1 MQQSTRFLTYKGTSW
16 RLLHSLWIGWT
27 FTLGFFSWLAFAYIG
42 IRTRHSRWTLWA
54 ILYSAPLIVFAIFSS
69 APQIWI
75 TDVALTITVM
85 LGIFSIIHAFW
96 IRKEYLLRLE
106 MRQNQISSV
115 SATSRGKRWEWLHSL
130 WMLWTLTFGLS
141 SWIAFLYI
149 GIRTQRARWI
159 MWGILYFAIFLLFAV
174 SEPIFGQQSEITE
187 ALTGLLIVSG
197 IVSIVHAFSV
207 RSDYLMELE
216 NRLGE
221 EFGDKKISY
230 QPETEQTIQ
239 SESTSSK
246 QRNEQP
252 ESPEGPV
259 TATDLTEDKPVEGHS
274 TSPHTGTISTP
285 SARKATETG
294 PTRISEVLTASS
306 PSSISE
312 TYPLPLAYSWSLL
325 ASLWDPRDRYRE
337 QLRHAENM
345 LAFLGSVSLAL
356 LEGHDY
362 AEADIDPKIPWQGGI
377 SFGSWKLVIQRSARV
392 LRKKDHSLA
401 SAICRLNIGSEKK
414 GFGADIA
421 HLISVRNDYHHGR
434 GPLIEEEIVK
444 ASNEAQERLQRC
456 MEAVSFLTQ
465 YPVRLVQDFDVDRHN
480 DGFSLKCLR
489 LMGDGP
495 GFSQEK
501 VDFPRALPRGDLV
514 LDMGNGEW
522 LSLYPFIIASNCP
535 RCRYRETYFVDRW
548 NDRKGIVVM
557 KSFERGHPED
567 RGDVSDSL
575 ARLI

>member
-1 MQQSTRFLTYKGTSW
+1 M
-16 RLLHSLWIGWT
+16 
-27 FTLGFFSWLAFAYIG
+27 
-42 IRTRHSRWTLWA
+42 
-54 ILYSAPLIVFAIFSS
+54 FAIFSG

-75 TDVALTITVM
+75 TDTALTITVI
-85 LGIFSIIHAFW
+85 LGVLSVIHAFW

-115 SATSRGKRWEWLHSL
+115 SVTSRGKKWEWRHSL

-149 GIRTQRARWI
+149 GIRAGRVRWI
-159 MWGILYFAIFLLFAV
+159 LWGVLYFAVFLLFAV

-197 IVSIVHAFSV
+197 IASIVHAFSV
-207 RSDYLMELE
+207 RSDYLMGFE

-221 EFGDKKISY
+221 ESGAERISY
-230 QPETEQTIQ
+230 PLEAKQTTQ
-239 SESTSSK
+239 SENLSAEPRSK
-246 QRNEQP
+246 HP
-252 ESPEGPV
+252 ENLEETV
-259 TATDLTEDKPVEGHS
+259 TTTNLKEDRPAEIRT
-274 TSPHTGTISTP
+274 TSPHTDAASTP
-285 SARKATETG
+285 PARKAT
-294 PTRISEVLTASS
+294 RSESPQITENLTASGS
-306 PSSISE
+306 SSISE

-345 LAFLGSVSLAL
+345 LAFLGSISLAL
-356 LEGHDY
+356 LEKHEY
-362 AEADIDPKIPWQGGI
+362 TEADIDPKIPWQGGI
-377 SFGSWKLVIQRSARV
+377 SFGGWKLIIQRSAKV
-392 LRKKDHSLA
+392 LRQKNHSLA
-401 SAICRLNIGSEKK
+401 SAIFKLNIGSEKK

-421 HLISVRNDYHHGR
+421 RLISMRNDYHHGR
-434 GPLIEEEIVK
+434 GPLIEEDIVN
-444 ASNEAQERLQRC
+444 ASNEAQERVQRC
-456 MEAVSFLTQ
+456 MEAMSFLAQ
-465 YPVRLVQDFDVDRHN
+465 YPVRLIQDFDVDRHN

-522 LSLYPFIIASNCP
+522 LSLYPFVVVSNCP
-535 RCRYRETYFVDRW
+535 RCRYRETYFIDRW
-548 NDRKGIVVM
+548 NDRKGIAAM

-567 RGDVSDSL
+567 RKDVSTSL